1 MAPNLLA
8 DLPDRMLGAGAL
20 EAFITP
26 IVMKKGRSAH
36 LVTVICE
43 PGEAPAMAGRLVRE
57 TSTLGVRVRE
67 ERRYVAGRRIEKMQS
82 SLGAVNVKL
91 KIVDGDIVDA
101 TPEYED
107 VRALAAASGVPLHD
121 AHRRVL
127 TEARSH
133 YLDQ

>member
-1 MAPNLLA
+1 MAA
-8 DLPDRMLGAGAL
+8 
-20 EAFITP
+20 
-26 IVMKKGRSAH
+26 
-36 LVTVICE
+36 
-43 PGEAPAMAGRLVRE
+43 RLVRE

-67 ERRYVAGRRIEKMQS
+67 EQRYVAGRRIEKMQS
-82 SLGAVNVKL
+82 SLGEVNVKL

-107 VRALAAASGVPLHD
+107 VRALAAASGVPLRD